1 MKLIG
6 RSKVFFVVETH
17 CGASKS
23 VETGFKH
30 ISTIGFLKNRIE
42 NFVKVN
48 LSLILVLFSFNRKK
62 EN

>member
-30 ISTIGFLKNRIE
+30 ISTIGFLKNRELCKIE
-42 NFVKVN
+42 FIFN
-48 LSLILVLFSFNRKK
+48 SGLVWFK
-62 EN
+62 